1 MRSFFILL
9 LIGFLANASG
19 GENNSSNEN
28 RVNDQVNDQRA
39 VILII
44 GDSLSA
50 GYGLEPGKGWV
61 TLLQQRLDARHLF
74 YRVVNASISGD
85 TTANGLNRLPAA
97 LHTHLPS
104 LVLIELG
111 ANDGLRGL
119 PLATMSQNLST
130 MISLSQSQS
139 AKVLLI
145 GMRIPPNY
153 GKRYT
158 DAFFTLYA
166 SLASQYQLSLVPFL
180 LEGVG
185 ARPALMQ
192 ADGLHPNEMAQ
203 PTLLDNVWE
212 KLLPMLSTN

>member
-9 LIGFLANASG
+9 LIGFLGNASG
-19 GENNSSNEN
+19 GEKNSSNEN
-28 RVNDQVNDQRA
+28 RVYDQANDQRA